1 MTEIPS
7 SLSMEDLEF
16 LGQGGTMSFDD
27 NSYVITLRADSNAV
41 TAFQQHVQAAIL
53 KLLNPVNPIK
63 H

>member
-1 MTEIPS
+1 MNEIPI

-27 NSYVITLRADSNAV
+27 NSFVITLRVDSNAV

-53 KLLNPVNPIK
+53 KLLEPVNPIK